1 MNSEIDT
8 LAFTLRLSPYQAAI
22 LRRAARRYDMS
33 RIAVRDGVMYVPH
46 AAHGAVDL
54 LRNAFTGRRGDAVA
68 ANKIIARDICLKN
81 VDVWR

>member
-8 LAFTLRLSPYQAAI
+8 LAFTLRLTPYQAAI
-22 LRRAARRYDMS
+22 LCRAARRYDVS

-46 AAHGAVDL
+46 ATRGATDF
-54 LRNAFTGRRGDAVA
+54 LRNTFTGRRGDAVA
-68 ANKIIARDICLKN
+68 ANKILARNISLKN